1 MKFIILTRAC
11 NGDRVYVNP
20 NQICCIYRI
29 YEYNHDKE
37 ATVIQF
43 AGEARNYIEVKE
55 SPKAIENIIKA
66 EEEK

>member
-11 NGDRVYVNP
+11 NDDRIYVNP
-20 NQICCIYRI
+20 NQICCIYG
-29 YEYNHDKE
+29 YNHDKE
-37 ATVIQF
+37 TTIIQF

-55 SPKAIENIIKA
+55 SSEVIENIIEA